1 MSTPELGP
9 VTEWLVATLATGTG
23 RPVAVLDVPPSAELP
38 YIVLSGVPAGGARP
52 DGTGYAWSVSPT
64 WQVSAVAE
72 TVLAVSDLADVVLAT
87 LDGATWPHRI
97 TNGPAVVAWEL
108 VLAGQPMRR
117 PGDPRSLPFVPHTIS
132 LEVTP

>member
-9 VTEWLVATLATGTG
+9 VAEWLVDLLATGTS
-23 RPVAVLDVPPSAELP
+23 RPVAVLDIPPSAALP
-38 YIVLSGVPAGGARP
+38 YVVLSGVPAGGARP
-52 DGTGYAWSVSPT
+52 DGTGHAWSVRPT

-72 TVLAVSDLADVVLAT
+72 TVLAASDLADAVLTT
-87 LDGATWPHRI
+87 LDAATWPQRI
-97 TNGPAVVAWEL
+97 TDGPVVVAWDL

-117 PGDPRSLPFVPHTIS
+117 PGDPRSLPFVPHTIA